1 MKKTSKESFD
11 KKLIIW
17 VLVLL
22 IPIIC
27 VIVAMAVKSP
37 KEENKTITRDTY
49 VHVFYVKD
57 TDVKDEV
64 KDTLAEIDAKYKVVY
79 HDITSDNDLYKKV
92 LDYLKITEKVYN
104 PLIMINDN
112 YFTEEYDKYS
122 LENAIKEANKTYS
135 KEKLDETEILKYNVV
150 DRLNAGEE
158 VLEKED

>member
-1 MKKTSKESFD
+1 MTNNLEKK
-11 KKLIIW
+11 IIIGTIIF
-17 VLVLL
+17 L
-22 IPIIC
+22 IPLIFM
-27 VIVAMAVKSP
+27 VIVIAVKSSLENN
-37 KEENKTITRDTY
+37 KELTRYTY
-49 VHVFYVKD
+49 VHVFYVNN
-57 TDVKDEV
+57 TDSKE
-64 KDTLAEIDAKYKVVY
+64 KIEETLNQINDNFKIVY
-79 HDITSDNDLYKKV
+79 HDISEEGELYKNV
-92 LDYLKITEKVYN
+92 LDYLGITVKVYN

>member
-11 KKLIIW
+11 KKLIIG

-27 VIVAMAVKSP
+27 VIVAIVIKSP
-37 KEENKTITRDTY
+37 EENKNISRDTY
-49 VHVFYVKD
+49 VHVFYVKN

-64 KDTLAEIDAKYKVVY
+64 KNTLAEIDGKYKVVY

-135 KEKLDETEILKYNVV
+135 KDKLDETEILKYNVV
-150 DRLNAGEE
+150 DRLNAGED
-158 VLEKED
+158 VLEKEN

>member
-64 KDTLAEIDAKYKVVY
+64 KDTLAEIEDEYKVVY